1 MVLSNLC
8 PVVRDAETGW
18 RILIRRRCDQML
30 LWDSGCGYL
39 ELKFQRMK
47 ITRDGTGRFV
57 FGYEMSEG
65 ETVEAE
71 GSFLN
76 SMVSYG
82 DDACGGIFVEE
93 GKIK

>member
-1 MVLSNLC
+1 
-8 PVVRDAETGW
+8 
-18 RILIRRRCDQML
+18 
-30 LWDSGCGYL
+30 
-39 ELKFQRMK
+39 MK
-47 ITRDGTGRFV
+47 V
-57 FGYEMSEG
+57 SEG

-82 DDACGGIFVEE
+82 DDEGGGIFVEE